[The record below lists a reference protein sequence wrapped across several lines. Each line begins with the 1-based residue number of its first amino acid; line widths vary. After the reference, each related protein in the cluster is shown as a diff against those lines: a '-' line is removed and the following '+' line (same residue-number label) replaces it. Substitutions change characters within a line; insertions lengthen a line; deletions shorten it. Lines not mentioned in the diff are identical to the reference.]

1 MKNKF
6 QKSHQKNTVLVMKS
20 FLGWYSNLWLFV
32 LVIRGSSGLN
42 GIEECAWLIVLFI
55 VLTGVGVDLV
65 CLAEQPLHA
74 VPLLKYYVE
83 KKPDSSSSNPEV
95 STSPHI
101 IPQWVNLSYY
111 SKSHRKSAVFIPR
124 MQVPQPPPGHVSSK
138 YIFDFD
144 FLIWSFLGDRKWR
157 LEKGSFYLTH

>member
-42 GIEECAWLIVLFI
+42 GIEKCAWLIVLFI

-83 KKPDSSSSNPEV
+83 KKPDSSSSNHEV